1 MSGPFQPSLCCE
13 CIKGRSG
20 EILTILFSL
29 ERSAGSEAVDEKRRG
44 PLLGWANWESGIFKV
59 PEVTLWE
66 SYLKLKQSV
75 SLTAGTKGI
84 SPSGLCPSATP
95 F

>member
-44 PLLGWANWESGIFKV
+44 PLLGWANCGNQGF
-59 PEVTLWE
+59 
-66 SYLKLKQSV
+66 LKFRK
-75 SLTAGTKGI
+75 SLCGNPI
-84 SPSGLCPSATP
+84 
-95 F
+95 